1 VLSDFQRGLALLL
14 ALDAVDMFQYNYM
27 NIINKFQNIFVTA
40 SAGAGCYPAF
50 LLDKTSW
57 AAEGERS
64 HR

>member
-50 LLDKTSW
+50 LLDKTS
-57 AAEGERS
+57 
-64 HR
+64 